1 MNGLPVTVTY
11 VLKRIL
17 NIGFMIMRKFVI
29 PCDNQQIEL
38 MQHTH
43 DWRQPYIQKGN
54 INDT

>member
-38 MQHTH
+38 MRVLR
-43 DWRQPYIQKGN
+43 RQPYIQKGN